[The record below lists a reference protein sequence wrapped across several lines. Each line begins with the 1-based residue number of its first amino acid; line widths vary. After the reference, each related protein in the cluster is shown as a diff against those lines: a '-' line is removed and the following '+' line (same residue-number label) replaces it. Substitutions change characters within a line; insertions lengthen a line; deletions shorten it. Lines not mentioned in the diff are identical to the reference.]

1 MPVAA
6 LHGQTL
12 AFTPCVHKEAR
23 PFTNCPDDL
32 IQAMTAS
39 QYHKP
44 RQAYQAPKAVKQGA
58 ACSVNTGRE
67 PTYAVE

>member
-6 LHGQTL
+6 PHGQTSAL
-12 AFTPCVHKEAR
+12 PPCVHKEAR
-23 PFTNCPDDL
+23 PFTDCPNDL

-58 ACSVNTGRE
+58 ACSVDPSRN
-67 PTYAVE
+67 PTYTVE